1 VTDNDSTTT
10 TPRTRTAADT
20 LRAAQVNAENRAAYA
35 AAAPDRERRAL
46 LLDLYHH
53 FAVGAVETQI
63 VPYDTAE
70 TFRDRLY
77 QEIIR

>member
-1 VTDNDSTTT
+1 MTDNDSTTT
-10 TPRTRTAADT
+10 TPEDADLDRKTAA
-20 LRAAQVNAENRAAYA
+20 LNACEAAGMRAVPQWHRH
-35 AAAPDRERRAL
+35 ERRAL